1 MGTLPEY
8 LVNAGF
14 KPTKSTEGE
23 FQPLEGIYAVQF
35 AKADEMPA
43 NDKGGRQL
51 YVAFKITE
59 TLSGKES
66 KSQYNEFK
74 KYLALE
80 GEKATDKKKGI
91 PWIINTLFTAGV
103 EVSGNTDDELLES
116 IQNALG
122 TTVHMRAY
130 GFKPEDGD
138 KTYQIFNATKE
149 DKAVKKAGEIKKK
162 QGHPL

>member
-1 MGTLPEY
+1 MGTLPDY

-23 FQPLEGIYAVQF
+23 FKPLEGIYAVQF

-43 NDKGGRQL
+43 NDKGGKQL
-51 YVAFKITE
+51 FVAFKIAE
-59 TLSGKES
+59 TLFGDVS

-80 GEKATDKKKGI
+80 GENKASDKKGI
-91 PWIINTLFTAGV
+91 GWMVNALFTAGV
-103 EVSGNTDDELLES
+103 EVSGTTEEELIAS

-122 TTVHMRAY
+122 TTLYVSAR
-130 GFKPEDGD
+130 GWTPPDGD
-138 KTYQIFNATKE
+138 KAVQLFNVMKE
-149 DKAVKKAGEIKKK
+149 AVALKKAQAKKA
-162 QGHPL
+162 

>member
-1 MGTLPEY
+1 MGTLPDY

-51 YVAFKITE
+51 YVAFKVTE
-59 TLSGKES
+59 TLKGKES

-80 GEKATDKKKGI
+80 GELKSSDKKGI
-91 PWIINTLFTAGV
+91 GWIVNALFTAGV
-103 EVSGNTDDELLES
+103 EVSGTTEEELIVS
-116 IQNALG
+116 IKNVLG
-122 TTVHMRAY
+122 TTLYVSAR
-130 GFKPEDGD
+130 GWTPPDGD
-138 KTYQIFNATKE
+138 KAVQLFNVMKE
-149 DKAVKKAGEIKKK
+149 SIALKKAQDKK
-162 QGHPL
+162 